1 MMQGIILG
9 DFMKNAKIIKIISV
23 ILSVVLSVAL
33 AISLASATLISV
45 ARDYF
50 SSQEFDSMV
59 YNTDLSTMKFLYNGE
74 KMTLEKFV
82 KDYVTEKIENHIQN
96 NPLSNFTD
104 FLFPI
109 FDSIT
114 DFTVDKALSSEFI
127 DTTVKG
133 EVSSIIDYFLYSDAD
148 EAKDRI
154 KNGVTL
160 DNNVALN
167 PENTDNYEDRI
178 KAEVKLAVFKYIEEE
193 SGKSCDEI
201 IVLMSKDNISSLKTI
216 SFVLFAL
223 LLIVSI
229 PIFPGNFIAVALS
242 MFIFNGQLNSFVNG
256 LKSSF
261 AGNEDLISY
270 QFIKPL
276 TEAYTPYADRAQSIG
291 IILLVISV
299 AAFVVIYFMKKKK

>member
-59 YNTDLSTMKFLYNGE
+59 YNTDLSTMKFIYNGE
-74 KMTLEKFV
+74 KMTLERFV

-127 DTTVKG
+127 DKTVKG

-167 PENTDNYEDRI
+167 PENTSNYEERI

-201 IVLMSKDNISSLKTI
+201 IVLMSKDNISSIKTI

-242 MFIFNGQLNSFVNG
+242 MFIFKIQLSSFVNG

-276 TEAYTPYADRAQSIG
+276 TEAYMPYADRAQSIG

-299 AAFVVIYFMKKKK
+299 AAFVVMYFVKKKK

>member
-59 YNTDLSTMKFLYNGE
+59 YNTDLSTMKFIYNGE
-74 KMTLEKFV
+74 KMTLERFV

-127 DTTVKG
+127 DKTVKG

-167 PENTDNYEDRI
+167 PENTSNYEERI

-201 IVLMSKDNISSLKTI
+201 IVLMSKDNISSIKTI

-242 MFIFNGQLNSFVNG
+242 MFIFKTQLNSFVNG

-276 TEAYTPYADRAQSIG
+276 TEAYMPYADRAQSIG

-299 AAFVVIYFMKKKK
+299 AAFVVMYFVKKKK